1 MNRLFFLGFLLTVI
15 ASIFWGAMGTA
26 VQHLFLVKSGFSALG
41 LVTLRQLSAGLLFVA
56 IGTIL
61 MPRKMWSVFSD
72 RKLLFEI
79 VVSGVLVFLA
89 HFCFFRSIFYSN
101 AGTAAIFL
109 TLNPL
114 LAGIWLALFRGRQM
128 SAVEL
133 VCMVLAALGVTLMVT
148 DGDFT
153 GLKFSAMAVVWGL
166 CSAVFATAFSIQP
179 QKPSSKI
186 GVTVVIAWAFLFGG
200 LIASVFC
207 PPWTLE
213 INWNLTVAADFSFIV
228 LFGTV
233 AAFWLYLTGLKY
245 ISPVVSG
252 LVVCL
257 EPLSAIVFSMV
268 LLGDILGFW
277 QTVGVVLVLANIC
290 LLALAR
296 QR

>member
-72 RKLLFEI
+72 HKLLFEI

-89 HFCFFRSIFYSN
+89 HFCFFHSIFYSN

-290 LLALAR
+290 LLAIAR

>member
-1 MNRLFFLGFLLTVI
+1 MNRLFFLGFLFTVI

-26 VQHLFLVKSGFSALG
+26 VQHLFQIKSGFFALG
-41 LVTLRQLSAGLLFVA
+41 LVTLRQLTAGLLFVA
-56 IGTIL
+56 IGTL
-61 MPRKMWSVFSD
+61 VMPGKMWSIFRD
-72 RKLLFEI
+72 RRLLTEI
-79 VVSGVLVFLA
+79 AVSGILVFLA
-89 HFCFFRSIFYSN
+89 HFCFFQSISYSN

-114 LAGIWLALFRGRQM
+114 LAGIWLAMTKGRRM
-128 SAVEL
+128 SVVEL
-133 VCMVLAALGVTLMVT
+133 VCVVLAAAGVALMVT
-148 DGDFT
+148 DGDLD
-153 GLKFSAMAVVWGL
+153 GLNFSPMAVVWGL
-166 CSAVFATAFSIQP
+166 GSALAATAFSIQP
-179 QKPSSKI
+179 QKPSAKA
-186 GVTVVIAWAFLFGG
+186 GVTVVVAWAFLFGG

-207 PPWTLE
+207 PPWTLDVR
-213 INWNLTVAADFSFIV
+213 WDWVVAGDFAFIV

-268 LLGDILGFW
+268 LLGDTLGVW
-277 QTVGVVLVLANIC
+277 QTLGVIFVLVNVC

>member
-1 MNRLFFLGFLLTVI
+1 MNRLFFIGFLFTVI

-26 VQHLFLVKSGFSALG
+26 VQHLFQIKSGFFALG
-41 LVTLRQLSAGLLFVA
+41 LVTLRQLTAGLLFVT
-56 IGTIL
+56 IGTL
-61 MPRKMWSVFSD
+61 VMPSKMWSIFRD
-72 RKLLFEI
+72 RRLLMEI
-79 VVSGVLVFLA
+79 VVSGVLVFMA
-89 HFCFFRSIFYSN
+89 HFCFFQSISYSN

-114 LAGIWLALFRGRQM
+114 LAGIWLALTKGRRM

-133 VCMVLAALGVTLMVT
+133 VCVLLAAAGVALMVT
-148 DGDFT
+148 DGNLSD
-153 GLKFSAMAVVWGL
+153 LKFSPMAIVWGL
-166 CSAVFATAFSIQP
+166 GSALAATAFSIQP
-179 QKPSSKI
+179 QKPSAKV
-186 GVTVVIAWAFLFGG
+186 GVTVVVAWAFLFGG

-207 PPWTLE
+207 HPWTLE
-213 INWNLTVAADFSFIV
+213 VNWNWVVAADFTFIV

-268 LLGDILGFW
+268 LLGDVLGFW
-277 QTVGVVLVLANIC
+277 QTIGVACVLANLC